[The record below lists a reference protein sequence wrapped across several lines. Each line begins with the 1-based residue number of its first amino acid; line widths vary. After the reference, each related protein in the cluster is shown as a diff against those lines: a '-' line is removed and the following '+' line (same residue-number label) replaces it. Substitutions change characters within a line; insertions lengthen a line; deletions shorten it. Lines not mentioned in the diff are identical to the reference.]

1 MALIK
6 DAKSAQ
12 HCEDESWG
20 RMYDRATI
28 EVIAGTGGNGS
39 ASLRHEKNAAKG
51 GPDGGDGGRGGSV
64 YVEADES
71 LNTLHTF
78 RYKRVFKAQHGGQG
92 LKQKQHGKAA
102 EDLVLKVPAGTVV
115 HDADTGETLA
125 DLTEHGERV
134 MVARGGRGGLGNTH
148 FKTSSYQTP
157 RFAERGEPGQERR
170 LRFEL
175 KLLADVALVGFPNA
189 GKSTLLSTI
198 SAATPKIGNYPF
210 TTLEPVLG
218 VVAVPGSED
227 SFVVADIPGLVEGAH
242 EGVGLG
248 DEFLRHIERTRVLLY
263 VVDGSGQEGR
273 SPVGDFE
280 TLQRELAAYQPE
292 MAQKP
297 ALVAFNKV
305 DMPEAQENLASFRA
319 QIAVDDITVLAVSG
333 AARVGLE
340 TLVLR
345 LAQMLESA
353 PPPHRFA
360 PKREQTVLHPNPVDS
375 SRFAIKRQADGT
387 WHVTG
392 PTIER
397 IAVMTDM
404 ENDEAVRR
412 LEREL
417 NRLGITRALE
427 SAGIQ
432 YGDVLQIGAV
442 EIDWGEVDIG

>member
-1 MALIK
+1 MRVNG
-6 DAKSAQ
+6 AQ
-12 HCEDESWG
+12 RSTGETW
-20 RMYDRATI
+20 RQMYDRAAIQVT
-28 EVIAGTGGNGS
+28 AGAGGNGS
-39 ASLRHEKNAAKG
+39 ASLRHEKNAPKG

-64 YVEADES
+64 YVEAVGN

-78 RYKRVFKAQHGGQG
+78 RYKRVFKAQPGGAG
-92 LKQKQHGKAA
+92 LKQKQHGKAG
-102 EDLVLKVPAGTVV
+102 EDLVLQVPAGTVV
-115 HDADTGETLA
+115 YDAETAETLA
-125 DLTEHGERV
+125 DLTDHGERV
-134 MVARGGRGGLGNTH
+134 MVVRGGRGGLGNTH
-148 FKTSSYQTP
+148 FRTSTYQTP

-218 VVAVPGSED
+218 VVAVPGTED
-227 SFVVADIPGLVEGAH
+227 SYVVADIPGLVEGAH

-273 SPVGDFE
+273 TAVEDYQ
-280 TLQRELAAYQPE
+280 TLRRELAAYQPE

-297 ALVAFNKV
+297 ALIAFNKI
-305 DMPEAQENLASFRA
+305 DMPEAQENLEAFRS
-319 QIAVDDITVLAVSG
+319 VVVGESTVLAVSG
-333 AARVGLE
+333 AARIGLE
-340 TLVLR
+340 MIVLK
-345 LAQMLESA
+345 LAEMLESA
-353 PPPHRFA
+353 PPPARFA
-360 PKREQTVLHPNPVDS
+360 PKQEETVLHPHAVDN
-375 SRFAIKRQADGT
+375 SRYAINHEADGM
-387 WHVTG
+387 WQVTG

-404 ENDEAVRR
+404 ANDEAVRR

-417 NRLGITRALE
+417 NRLGITRDLE
-427 SAGIQ
+427 AAGIA

-442 EIDWGEVDIG
+442 EIDWGEADLD